1 MVEAEFKEPQ
11 GERQIGQLWDV
22 SSAGACLQLRDHVP
36 IAENA
41 LGLLLLRHPFGS
53 DHFSLAVQV
62 CWASPAR
69 HVTFLGVIFSD
80 GLLRPGTF
88 LDDYMKAS
96 WVERMRVY
104 RELDRP
110 SGAP

>member
-1 MVEAEFKEPQ
+1 MVEAEFHDAQ
-11 GERQIGQLWDV
+11 GERVIGQLWDV
-22 SSAGACLQLRDHVP
+22 SSAGACLQLRHHVP

-41 LGLLLLRHPFGS
+41 LGLLLLHHPFGS
-53 DHFSLAVQV
+53 DQFSLPVQV
-62 CWASPAR
+62 CWSSPSR
-69 HVTFLGVIFSD
+69 HVTFLGLVFSD

-104 RELDRP
+104 REA
-110 SGAP
+110 GGN